1 MADLKLGMRIK
12 SFFGYA
18 FAGIAFV
25 FVSGLILTMLAMAFD
40 LSGEGGL
47 ASITAL
53 TTAFVNLEPLG
64 IIIGF
69 IAFLIL
75 GFLIWVFGII
85 GVTVKKAIGVKDQTK
100 VSFDKRPAILAFFV
114 AGIIAVVVFAGL
126 SAILQGITQDDT
138 VDLTNIA
145 TLFDAVAEGNPLLFI
160 GVLVGLAILGFLVIK
175 IASIEKTRLT
185 DDAPERLQAGSSD

>member
-1 MADLKLGMRIK
+1 MADLRLVGRAK

-25 FVSGLILTMLAMAFD
+25 FVSGLILTLLAMAFD
-40 LSGEGGL
+40 VSGEGGL

-53 TTAFVNLEPLG
+53 TSAFVNLEPLG

-75 GFLIWVFGII
+75 GFLIWIFGII
-85 GVTVKKAIGVKDQTK
+85 GVAVRKAIGVKDQTK
-100 VSFDKRPAILAFFV
+100 VSFDKRPAILAFFL

-126 SAILQGITQDDT
+126 SAILQGIVQDDT
-138 VDLTNIA
+138 VDLTNIG
-145 TLFDAVAEGNPLLFI
+145 TLFDAVEQGNPLLFV
-160 GVLVGLAILGFLVIK
+160 GVVAGLSVLGFLVIK

-185 DDAPERLQAGSSD
+185 DNAPESLQAGSSD

>member
-1 MADLKLGMRIK
+1 MADLKLGMRVK

-25 FVSGLILTMLAMAFD
+25 FVSGLILTMLARAFD

-85 GVTVKKAIGVKDQTK
+85 GVAIRKAIGVPDDTK
-100 VSFDKRPAILAFFV
+100 VSFDKRPAIIAFFV
-114 AGIIAVVVFAGL
+114 AGVIAVVVFAGL
-126 SAILQGITQDDT
+126 SAILQGIVQDDT

-145 TLFDAVAEGNPLLFI
+145 TLFDAVAEGNPLLFV

-175 IASIEKTRLT
+175 IASIEKPVLT
-185 DDAPERLQAGSSD
+185 DKAPDSITPDSD